1 MKKPRLFSR
10 RAWIT
15 AASICSMFGGAA
27 IAEAQ
32 QSPAA
37 QATVTVNGKKLVIA
51 YSAPS
56 VRGRK
61 IFGDGG
67 LLSKDPTYP
76 VWRAG
81 ANNATTFQT
90 EADLTIGNL
99 NVPKGIY
106 TFYVLVKDPN
116 AWELIISKET
126 GQWGLDY
133 HQNRDLGRV
142 KMEMSKP
149 PALVER
155 MKFTLASTG
164 GNNAKLELAWENHV
178 ASVPVVV
185 H

>member
-1 MKKPRLFSR
+1 MHKLRTSS
-10 RAWIT
+10 AWRMSAIACAAFGLT
-15 AASICSMFGGAA
+15 AV
-27 IAEAQ
+27 AEAQ
-32 QSPAA
+32 SPPARA
-37 QATVTVNGKKLVIA
+37 ELTVAGKKMVIA

-67 LLSKDPTYP
+67 VVSRDPTYP

-90 EADLTIGNL
+90 EADLTIGGL
-99 NVPKGIY
+99 SVPKGIY
-106 TFYVLVKDPN
+106 TFYVLVRDPN

-133 HQNRDLGRV
+133 HPNRDLGRV

-155 MKFTLASTG
+155 LRYTLTSTG
-164 GNNAKLELAWENHV
+164 GNNAKLELSWENHI

-185 H
+185 K